1 MAFKRQLEADLLAW
15 DPQAGE
21 AAMIAQVMI
30 MGGALRPDFNTR
42 QFDLRINRGR
52 GNVLRHAGGMRVMI
66 ASLPTLT
73 ITAVDTSP
81 IAEFLDPD
89 KLRASL
95 LKRGAKARDVD
106 RYLRTKHYLLSR
118 ARLEQVVA
126 VGKQFMGSRFREVVT
141 DQPRQRI
148 EQMLLDGA
156 VAITADAESRSGA
169 VMLLMSRRSPGKV
182 RAYFPH
188 EGTVLTTLD
197 ALHKQGVIN
206 LNHFGATVHAM

>member
-15 DPQAGE
+15 DPQAGG

-30 MGGALRPDFNTR
+30 MGGALRPDFNKR
-42 QFDLRINRGR
+42 EFDLRINRGR

-73 ITAVDTSP
+73 ITVVGTSP
-81 IAEFLDPD
+81 CEEFLNPD

-95 LKRGAKARDVD
+95 LKRGVKARDIN
-106 RYLRTKHYLLSR
+106 RYLKTKHYQLSR
-118 ARLEQVVA
+118 EYLERIFA
-126 VGKQFMGSRFREVVT
+126 VGKQFMGRRFSEIVT
-141 DQPRQRI
+141 DKPRQRI
-148 EQMLLDGA
+148 ERMLLDGA
-156 VAITADAESRSGA
+156 VAITADAESRSGT
-169 VMLLMSRRSPGKV
+169 VMLLMSKRSPGKV

-197 ALHKQGVIN
+197 ELHKQGVID
-206 LNHFGATVHAM
+206 LEHFGATVHAM